1 MRTDFKEER
10 KWKIANAYLLSRAVM
25 AWHETP
31 DKSTVCVKVRKPTF
45 LTDEFMQKEQP
56 EEPVIETKDEP
67 MEITPTEPITTTT
80 TTEEGGAEQE
90 DDTKMI
96 KSDVEMTEPLSIDT
110 SAIDSN
116 SKQLL
121 GDEDEEEE
129 PQNSISAQVIGEY
142 RTLIQVL
149 STDQT
154 VLTLLEDHD
163 DIISLFPELLLY
175 TAPDADSIG
184 NDPYFDEAE
193 YGRIVPFKLS
203 TQRILLEK
211 PSKKRN
217 SDGQVITDDNLKVLP
232 RNERYDN
239 TAQLSRKSIMH
250 LYMIYSVF

>member
-10 KWKIANAYLLSRAVM
+10 KWKIANAYFLSRSVM
-25 AWHETP
+25 EWHETP
-31 DKSTVCVKVRKPTF
+31 DKSTICVKVREPTF
-45 LTDEFMQKEQP
+45 LTDEFMQKEQL
-56 EEPVIETKDEP
+56 EESVIETKDES
-67 MEITPTEPITTTT
+67 MEIVPADPP
-80 TTEEGGAEQE
+80 TTEEEKE

-96 KSDVEMTEPLSIDT
+96 KSDVEMTEPLSIDAT
-110 SAIDSN
+110 TIDSNN

-129 PQNSISAQVIGEY
+129 PQNSISAQIIGEY

-193 YGRIVPFKLS
+193 YSRIVPFKLS
-203 TQRILLEK
+203 TQRILLETT
-211 PSKKRN
+211 SKKRN
-217 SDGQVITDDNLKVLP
+217 LSGQVILDDNLKVLP
-232 RNERYDN
+232 RHERYDN
-239 TAQLSRKSIMH
+239 TSQLSRKFH
-250 LYMIYSVF
+250 YAYTH

>member
-25 AWHETP
+25 AWHEAS
-31 DKSTVCVKVRKPTF
+31 DKSTVCVKVREPTF
-45 LTDEFMQKEQP
+45 LTDKFMQQEQP

-67 MEITPTEPITTTT
+67 MELTSAEPNTATI
-80 TTEEGGAEQE
+80 TEEGGAEQE

-110 SAIDSN
+110 TTIDNN

-121 GDEDEEEE
+121 GGEDEEEE

-193 YGRIVPFKLS
+193 YSRIVPFKLS

-217 SDGQVITDDNLKVLP
+217 SNGQVISDDNLKVLP
-232 RNERYDN
+232 RHERYDN
-239 TAQLSRKSIMH
+239 TAQLSRKFIMH
-250 LYMIYSVF
+250 VDT